1 MKRIVLLLFVTLALH
16 AQETPLT
23 TLPYTPSLD
32 VPSMDKSVNPCVDFY
47 QYSCGGWMAHNP
59 IPADQATW
67 SVYGKLT
74 NENLRFLWGI
84 LDEASKPS
92 PNRTAVQRQIGDY
105 FAACMNEPEIETLGI
120 KPLESLLSRI
130 AALKSKKDL
139 PAFLADVH
147 KRAGG
152 FLFGFSSDQDFA
164 DASQVIAVATAG
176 GLGLPDRD
184 YYVKDDER
192 SKGIREKYAAHVAK
206 MFELIGETPEA
217 AAADAKTVMAIETDL
232 AKASLTRVE

>member
-1 MKRIVLLLFVTLALH
+1 CRCRRSMLSGAEAPSPPRGGGGAAAPLSTAARFTSCNYGSPTPRFTLARMKRIVLLLFVTLALH

-84 LDEASKPS
+84 LDEASKPYAH
-92 PNRTAVQRQIGDY
+92 RTAVQRQIGDY

-120 KPLESLLSRI
+120 KPLEPLLSRI

-139 PAFLADVH
+139 P
-147 KRAGG
+147 
-152 FLFGFSSDQDFA
+152 
-164 DASQVIAVATAG
+164 
-176 GLGLPDRD
+176 
-184 YYVKDDER
+184 
-192 SKGIREKYAAHVAK
+192 
-206 MFELIGETPEA
+206 
-217 AAADAKTVMAIETDL
+217 
-232 AKASLTRVE
+232 